1 MIVET
6 IWIMGTI
13 SVSIEKNCLNGNL
26 PRFIMTRDVFY
37 LDKNKRTVRKGLS
50 QIVQVYLKLSVHVD
64 I

>member
-26 PRFIMTRDVFY
+26 LRFIMTRDVF
-37 LDKNKRTVRKGLS
+37 LLGQK
-50 QIVQVYLKLSVHVD
+50 
-64 I
+64 